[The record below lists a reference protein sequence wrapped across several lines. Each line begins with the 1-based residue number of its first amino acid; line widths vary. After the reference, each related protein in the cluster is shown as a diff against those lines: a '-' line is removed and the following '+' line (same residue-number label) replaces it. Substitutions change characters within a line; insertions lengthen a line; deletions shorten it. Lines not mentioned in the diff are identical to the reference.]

1 MSDEIYA
8 RHPRIWF
15 TYNKSHEIPSTKPH
29 LKFNERKKCWQGGI
43 KGREGLYIQSFQM
56 ITKCGLSN
64 WFSSC

>member
-1 MSDEIYA
+1 MKYMLDILEYGLPTTNHMRFLPQI
-8 RHPRIWF
+8 
-15 TYNKSHEIPSTKPH
+15 PH
-29 LKFNERKKCWQGGI
+29 LKFNERKNVGKHRI